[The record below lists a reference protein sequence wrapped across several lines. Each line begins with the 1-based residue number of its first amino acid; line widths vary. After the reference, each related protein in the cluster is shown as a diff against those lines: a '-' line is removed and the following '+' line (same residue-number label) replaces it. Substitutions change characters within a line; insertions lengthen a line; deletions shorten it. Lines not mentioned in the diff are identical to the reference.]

1 SPIPSQLQVIS
12 PGTPLQVNLS
22 DPSRKQNR
30 WQMGRKGFNLPPN
43 MAERKT
49 SKTSPRKGRS
59 KSPPRNFEYPD
70 QTEGS
75 RLAAQ
80 LREETS
86 KLNAK
91 QRAELFQRGMQIIYG
106 GSAAKEKSGTGH

>member
-1 SPIPSQLQVIS
+1 
-12 PGTPLQVNLS
+12 
-22 DPSRKQNR
+22 
-30 WQMGRKGFNLPPN
+30 MGGKGFNFPT
-43 MAERKT
+43 MAQRKGP
-49 SKTSPRKGRS
+49 KASPRKGRS
-59 KSPPRNFEYPD
+59 KSPARNYAYPE

-91 QRAELFQRGMQIIYG
+91 QRGELFQRGMQIIYG
-106 GSAAKEKSGTGH
+106 GVAAKEKSGTGH